1 MEFEAASLRRQ
12 VNESVREASLLTA
25 RRIKLEGQVGEAVV
39 EMERMEMERSE
50 NEALA
55 QEASAAI
62 HSLQSELEQTHLSI
76 QVEGPRVR
84 VVWSGQLDGCGW
96 REGGWEGWRQ
106 SSASAPHAHA
116 LHYETSK
123 PID

>member
-25 RRIKLEGQVGEAVV
+25 RRIKLEGQVGQAVV

-76 QVEGPRVR
+76 QVEGPGV
-84 VVWSGQLDGCGW
+84 
-96 REGGWEGWRQ
+96 REGGLEWTAGWMRMEGGRVGGKE
-106 SSASAPHAHA
+106 AVVCFGPPCVMR
-116 LHYETSK
+116 L
-123 PID
+123 